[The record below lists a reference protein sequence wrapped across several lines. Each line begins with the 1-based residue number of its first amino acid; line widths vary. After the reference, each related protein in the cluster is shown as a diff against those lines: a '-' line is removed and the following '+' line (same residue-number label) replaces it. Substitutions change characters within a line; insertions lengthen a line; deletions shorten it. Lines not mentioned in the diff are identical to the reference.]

1 MIFESIVLT
10 EWRSENASWPHLT
23 RVDRDGPP
31 GSLTRS
37 WEGDGMSVYR
47 VIDVIGT
54 SSESWE
60 DAAAT
65 AIKTAGQSVRELR
78 VGEVVEQDIHVTDGG
93 ALVYRTKLRLS
104 FKYEPQ
110 Q

>member
-1 MIFESIVLT
+1 
-10 EWRSENASWPHLT
+10 
-23 RVDRDGPP
+23 
-31 GSLTRS
+31 
-37 WEGDGMSVYR
+37 MSVYR

-65 AIKTAGQSVRELR
+65 AIRTAGESVRELR
-78 VGEVVEQDIHVTDGG
+78 VGEVVQQDIHVAEGG
-93 ALVYRTKLRLS
+93 SLVYRTKLRLS

-110 Q
+110 P